1 MKSRSKVPHII
12 SIIITAISLVGLV
25 YSTALFASVL
35 QSYFTVDPSTGE
47 AVGGAISAVLLVI
60 FGIGTAIVAA
70 VALILN
76 IVALALKPAGKLK
89 VSVVTFTAADAIIS
103 IANVLYIIIAVA
115 ITNSA
120 AQ

>member
-1 MKSRSKVPHII
+1 MKNKSKVPHII
-12 SIIITAISLVGLV
+12 SIIITAVALVGLV
-25 YSTALFASVL
+25 YSTALFTGVL
-35 QSYFTVDPSTGE
+35 QSHFTVDPTTGE

-76 IVALALKPAGKLK
+76 IVALALKPEGKLK
-89 VSVVTFTAADAIIS
+89 VSVVTFTATDAIIAV
-103 IANVLYIIIAVA
+103 ANVLYIIIAIA

-120 AQ
+120 A